1 MIKRLLRPNS
11 SKRLS
16 LAFLASAVAGM
27 LLTSPYSSAQT
38 DQGAITGV
46 VQDSTGAVITN
57 ADVTATNVDTGLA
70 LQTKS
75 NGSGV
80 FVFSP
85 LKIGNYTVSAS
96 SKGFQTVSHENLHLD
111 IQQRINVNFTLQPG
125 DVTETVRVDSE
136 AP

>member
-1 MIKRLLRPNS
+1 
-11 SKRLS
+11 
-16 LAFLASAVAGM
+16 M

-75 NGSGV
+75 KAVAFLFFPHSRSGT
-80 FVFSP
+80 
-85 LKIGNYTVSAS
+85 IRVSAS

-111 IQQRINVNFTLQPG
+111 IQ
-125 DVTETVRVDSE
+125 
-136 AP
+136 AAA